1 MKYCGRSTQYSH
13 LVVNLS
19 VPLVYCGQ
27 TVGWIKMKLGM
38 EVGLSPSY
46 IVLDS
51 DPPKRGT
58 LAQPPHFSVR
68 PCLLWPNGWMD
79 QLPLGMEVRL
89 GPGHAVKWGAKGHS
103 PPIFGPSLLWIVL
116 DGDPAPPK
124 RSTAP
129 PLLFGSCVLLPNG
142 WMDQDATWYGGGP
155 QPRPHCVKW
164 APSSPQKGSQQ
175 PPPLFRPCLFW
186 PNGCPSQLLVSIW
199 FYSYLLSCCILHI
212 ILPLIK
218 SFN

>member
-1 MKYCGRSTQYSH
+1 MGTQ
-13 LVVNLS
+13 LL
-19 VPLVYCGQ
+19 
-27 TVGWIKMKLGM
+27 
-38 EVGLSPSY
+38 
-46 IVLDS
+46 
-51 DPPKRGT
+51 PKKG
-58 LAQPPHFSVR
+58 AQHPHFPANV
-68 PCLLWPNGWMD
+68 LWPNGWMD

-89 GPGHAVKWGAKGHS
+89 GPGHTVRWGAKGDS

-175 PPPLFRPCLFW
+175 PPPSFDHVYFGQTVAHLSYWWAFGFIHIYCHAVFFTLSFHSLSLLIR
-186 PNGCPSQLLVSIW
+186 SLLVSVITAKSSAYNSS
-199 FYSYLLSCCILHI
+199 YSKFSWYGFHHNH
-212 ILPLIK
+212 K
-218 SFN
+218 